1 LRDGRQQCCN
11 ISLEERELSCAFGF
25 AEVSALQG
33 STAAT
38 IKHGERMRLLVL
50 TFIFLFCGVSLV
62 LAGESC
68 PFLTNDDVERVTGRK
83 LLFELTSM
91 QLPGG
96 EGTLCDSDIA
106 RVVVFSGENSEKL
119 WENMLEQSGRG
130 SRERIP
136 VSDFNDKAYALDLE
150 PRNEHEYPTALIVVT
165 QGPHTA
171 AVSVRAVEGKPANSA
186 QQQAIELTKMVI
198 AKLR

>member
-1 LRDGRQQCCN
+1 
-11 ISLEERELSCAFGF
+11 
-25 AEVSALQG
+25 
-33 STAAT
+33 
-38 IKHGERMRLLVL
+38 MRLLVL

-106 RVVVFSGENSEKL
+106 RVVVFSGENSEREYVGTV
-119 WENMLEQSGRG
+119 WPRFSGEDPG
-130 SRERIP
+130 
-136 VSDFNDKAYALDLE
+136 FGL
-150 PRNEHEYPTALIVVT
+150 
-165 QGPHTA
+165 Q
-171 AVSVRAVEGKPANSA
+171 
-186 QQQAIELTKMVI
+186 
-198 AKLR
+198 